1 MSGIAE
7 KAAEVR
13 FVSPEGLYLT
23 VEGRGYFAAFRDFP
37 YLADLRGREVFDVEY
52 CGHGHIR
59 WDVADID
66 LNTEILAEPEK
77 YPLVMHPVT
86 NPAVLLGRRGGVV
99 CSVSK
104 AAASR
109 RNGAKGGRPTKK
121 KVLA

>member
-1 MSGIAE
+1 MSGITE

-59 WDVADID
+59 WDAADID

-77 YPLVMHPVT
+77 YPLVMHPVSK
-86 NPAVLLGRRGGVV
+86 PAAQLGRRGGAVR
-99 CSVSK
+99 SVRK

-109 RNGAKGGRPTKK
+109 RNGAKGGRPSKK